1 MVVRILWGYDY
12 RRHRSAYLGC
22 CGYLFFHENGMEET
36 NAAVIVDAITKN
48 WLGAV
53 GGVLAVLG
61 VIAAPIT
68 SGDTAFRSA
77 RLIVADFLG
86 MEQSPFAVV
95 YIYVCRCFWLL
106 SDCCCTACA
115 TKTVLT

>member
-1 MVVRILWGYDY
+1 MITEGIVALIWAAAATY
-12 RRHRSAYLGC
+12 
-22 CGYLFFHENGMEET
+22 FFHENGMGET
-36 NAAVIVDAITKN
+36 NASIIVDAITKD

-53 GGVLAVLG
+53 GGVLAILG

-86 MEQSPFAVV
+86 MEQNPCVAV
-95 YIYVCRCFWLL
+95 YIYASRCSW
-106 SDCCCTACA
+106 
-115 TKTVLT
+115 